1 MECFAKTPG
10 ALPPP
15 STAVHSVWN
24 LMPNNMVGTMP
35 MSQEADVVFT
45 RAPPTTTVTDVKDS
59 VAYETRTPTSHI
71 RRADN
76 IPSNNIAKGYLP
88 KANKKFSLKKT
99 KRRKQRA
106 LPPRSQHHSRPSDA
120 EKTFV
125 TQPNKPPIVAG
136 WFKTIVDAKMEELRA
151 YGLAFVV
158 KSLLT
163 AGAQGVQSA
172 PFVSLVADTMLDRLA
187 KKSPKKMKRLE
198 RTLRVGAMEAFRL
211 YWKSDGDWS
220 RHSVFSLTGVNKASL
235 LGSLFTVD
243 IVTAGDIG
251 LCLTMLLAHIHF
263 DRLRAIHAL
272 LLHADDRLCN
282 QQHLPA
288 LIQLQNKLRIVD
300 PRTGLYLWGP
310 VPLSQALIQDILVTI
325 DGWMTV
331 QAYKREHCRMFVE
344 SYSTRQPPSWAVGPR
359 LRAGR
364 M

>member
-1 MECFAKTPG
+1 MECFTKTPG

-35 MSQEADVVFT
+35 MSQEADVVST

-59 VAYETRTPTSHI
+59 VAYETHTPTSHI

-187 KKSPKKMKRLE
+187 KKSPNKMKRPCAWAL
-198 RTLRVGAMEAFRL
+198 
-211 YWKSDGDWS
+211 W
-220 RHSVFSLTGVNKASL
+220 RHFAYTGNQMATGVD
-235 LGSLFTVD
+235 T
-243 IVTAGDIG
+243 
-251 LCLTMLLAHIHF
+251 
-263 DRLRAIHAL
+263 
-272 LLHADDRLCN
+272 
-282 QQHLPA
+282 
-288 LIQLQNKLRIVD
+288 
-300 PRTGLYLWGP
+300 
-310 VPLSQALIQDILVTI
+310 LSS
-325 DGWMTV
+325 
-331 QAYKREHCRMFVE
+331 R
-344 SYSTRQPPSWAVGPR
+344 
-359 LRAGR
+359 
-364 M
+364 